1 MSVVPF
7 AWRDR
12 PSLIERVLPAQKI
25 SAEAQKERKA
35 GAGQTLTALGSYW
48 KGRKPLIL
56 VKACVLGALLPATKD
71 LEADLAVFEQLMA
84 VDDEA
89 FLRREFRPSCLDL
102 VKRLHA
108 RGEMRT
114 EEAEALFE
122 IRRRATGEGKFIWE
136 TMPFRMA
143 DLELLKSSHL
153 IWRESVM
160 ECERQKWQLRWVQS
174 FGYLDRVSAA
184 KRAEE
189 MDQDELFEPVWDKVN
204 RHLGT
209 CAASMPELVE
219 QLGVLRF
226 GERPKVGDTF
236 CGGGSIPFE
245 AARLGC
251 DVYASDLN
259 PIACMLTWGA
269 LNIIGG
275 SPEARRDIEETQAAV
290 ATAVDREITELGVEH
305 DSDGNRAKAFLYC
318 LEVRCPQTGWMVPLA
333 PSWVISNNR
342 KVIARLIP
350 DYAKQRFL
358 IEILSGVSDS
368 EMVAAGEGTMRG
380 GDVVYTLD
388 GETYITTF
396 KAIRGDFRR
405 SDGVTE
411 SKLRRWE
418 KKDFVPRADDILQER
433 LYCIQWISCETL
445 EKSRQTTFFAG
456 VTEADLG
463 RERKVEKLVGDNL
476 ENWQRDGLIPDME
489 IEPGDKTDDPI
500 RTRGWTY
507 WHHLFPPRHLLL
519 NAFCE
524 RHLRHL
530 NAGTSVG
537 IAISLCRSL
546 DAESKLTRWRSLTRT
561 PGTTGGLSEKIEN
574 VFYNQALNC
583 FYNYGVRSAKNVLS
597 SFFGGY
603 PHEQISGSPKIACHD
618 AARVASE
625 VSIWLTDPPY
635 ADAIRY
641 EEITEYFI
649 AWLRKNPPSPFAN
662 WVWDSRRPLAIKGTG
677 EEFRREMT
685 AAYTAMARNMPENG
699 LQIVM
704 FTHQDASVWADMAA
718 IVWGAGLQVTAA
730 WYIATE
736 TTSELKKGGYVQGTV
751 LLILRKRAE
760 GESVY
765 RDELVQEVRMEVADQ
780 IETMTGLNQSTR
792 GAGRSENLFEDADLQ
807 MAGYAAALRVLT
819 GYSRIDGQDMAAE
832 ALRPRQKG
840 GRDIVKEIIDFAV
853 QVANEHLVPEGI
865 PSTLWERLS
874 GPERFYL
881 KMLDI
886 EAAGVRKIDNYQ
898 NFAKAFRYGDYNAV
912 MASTKANDARLKT
925 ALELKRT
932 EFEGEFGKSPLR
944 AVLFALYELQI
955 EVDID
960 EVTSHLRDLIPGYL
974 TKREDLMALTSVIAA
989 KRENKLPQEAQA
1001 ARILLSRIRNER
1013 LG

>member
-56 VKACVLGALLPATKD
+56 VKACVLGALLPATDD
-71 LEADLAVFEQLMA
+71 LETDLAIFEKLMA
-84 VDDEA
+84 IDDEA

-108 RGEMRT
+108 RGEMRN

-122 IRRRATGEGKFIWE
+122 IRRRVQVEGKSIWE
-136 TMPFRMA
+136 TAPFRMA
-143 DLELLKSSHL
+143 DLESLKFSHL
-153 IWRESVM
+153 IWRTSVM
-160 ECERQKWQLRWVQS
+160 EPERHRWQLLWVQS

-184 KRAEE
+184 KRPEE
-189 MDQDELFEPVWDKVN
+189 LDQNELFKPIWVEVN
-204 RHLGT
+204 QHLGT
-209 CAASMPELVE
+209 CAATIPELVE
-219 QLGVLRF
+219 QLGILRF
-226 GERPKVGDTF
+226 GQRPKVGDTF

-269 LNIIGG
+269 LNVIGA
-275 SPEARRDIEETQAAV
+275 SPEARKQIEKAQAAV
-290 ATAVDREITELGVEH
+290 AAAVDREITELGIEH
-305 DSDGNRAKAFLYC
+305 DSDGNRAKAYLYC
-318 LEVRCPQTGWMVPLA
+318 IEVRCPQTGWMIPLA
-333 PSWVISNNR
+333 PSWVISNTRN
-342 KVIARLIP
+342 VIARLEP
-350 DYAKQRFL
+350 DHANRRFN
-358 IEILSGVSDS
+358 IEIASGVSREELS
-368 EMVAAGEGTMRG
+368 KASEGTIQD

-388 GETYITTF
+388 GETYRTKF
-396 KAIRGDFRR
+396 KTIRGDFKRP
-405 SDGVTE
+405 DGAAE
-411 SKLRRWE
+411 NKLRHWE
-418 KKDFVPRADDILQER
+418 RMDFIPRPDDVLQER
-433 LYCIQWISCETL
+433 LYCIQWVARDTL
-445 EKSRQTTFFAG
+445 DKSRPVTFFAS
-456 VTEADLG
+456 VTDADLE
-463 RERKVEKLVGDNL
+463 RERKVEGLVRDNL
-476 ENWQRDGLIPDME
+476 KHWQRDGLVPDME
-489 IEPGDKTDDPI
+489 IEPGDKTDEPI

-507 WHHLFPPRHLLL
+507 WHHLFCPRQL
-519 NAFCE
+519 NA
-524 RHLRHL
+524 LRAFRQRS
-530 NAGTSVG
+530 AGYAAG
-537 IAISLCRSL
+537 LIGFAKIADYGSRLCRW
-546 DAESKLTRWRSLTRT
+546 DGGH
-561 PGTTGGLSEKIEN
+561 PGSSPQAVATFT
-574 VFYNQALNC
+574 NQALNTLA
-583 FYNYGVRSAKNVLS
+583 NYGCKSAYHLAEIFQDAVGSGAATHGTCEIATLPAS
-597 SFFGGY
+597 QAVEAAIY
-603 PHEQISGSPKIACHD
+603 IS
-618 AARVASE
+618 
-625 VSIWLTDPPY
+625 DPPY
-635 ADAIRY
+635 ADAVRY

-649 AWLRKNPPSPFAN
+649 AWLRKNPPAPFDK
-662 WVWDSRRPLAIKGTG
+662 WVWDSRRPLAVKGSG
-677 EEFRREMT
+677 EEFRREMI
-685 AAYTAMARNMPENG
+685 AAYGTMTRNMPSNG
-699 LQIVM
+699 LQVVM
-704 FTHQDASVWADMAA
+704 FTHTDASVWADMSA
-718 IVWGAGLQVTAA
+718 IVWGAGLQVNAA

-736 TTSELKKGGYVQGTV
+736 TASELKKGGYVQGTV
-751 LLILRKRAE
+751 LLILRKRVE

-765 RDELVQEVRMEVADQ
+765 RDELVQEVRTEVARQ
-780 IETMTGLNQSTR
+780 IETMTGLNQSTK

-853 QVANEHLVPEGI
+853 QVANEHLVPDGI
-865 PSTLWERLS
+865 PAALWERLS

-886 EAAGVRKIDNYQ
+886 EAAGLRKIDNYQ
-898 NFAKAFRYGDYNAV
+898 NFSKAFRYGDYNAV

-925 ALELKRT
+925 ALELKRS
-932 EFEGEFGKSPLR
+932 EFESEFGTSPLR

-974 TKREDLMALTSVIAA
+974 AKREDLMALAAVVAA
-989 KRENKLPQEAQA
+989 KREDKFPAEAQA
-1001 ARILLSRIRNER
+1001 ARILLSRIKNER